1 MQFLKSR
8 NSFYL
13 VQTSSQCMQTGDR
26 HLKKVF
32 FRLVF
37 LYFLT
42 ELKTYHLSYFYL
54 QTLRYR
60 HTDPSSMQDA
70 FHMNFVIDLA
80 HRGVSVARWQSIE
93 AQNPKVW
100 GSILHRDSEFFLC
113 PTLMT
118 RRRTSFCIS
127 LPSSKLTISL
137 IAIYRH
143 YIPRKYL
150 GKSRT
155 FNTCFFSSF
164 TIIQLWK
171 FSFWP

>member
-113 PTLMT
+113 PTLVT

-143 YIPRKYL
+143 LNNKL
-150 GKSRT
+150 T
-155 FNTCFFSSF
+155 EFFKPHSL
-164 TIIQLWK
+164 TY
-171 FSFWP
+171 